1 MRYVL
6 VLVGGALGA
15 LARYAVDGWVQSHL
29 DAGFPFGTLAVNL
42 SGSFLLGVVAVV
54 TVERLLVPGEW
65 RVFLGIGFLG
75 AYTTFSTWQY
85 ETFRLLEAGQ
95 WGAGL
100 ANLFGSA
107 VAGLAAVALGM
118 LVGRLL

>member
-1 MRYVL
+1 MRYAL
-6 VLVGGALGA
+6 VLLGGALGA
-15 LARYAVDGWVQSHL
+15 LARYVVDGWVVSRL
-29 DAGFPFGTLAVNL
+29 DLGFPFGTFVVNV
-42 SGSFLLGVVAVV
+42 SGSFLLGVLSVLTA
-54 TVERLLVPGEW
+54 ERLLVPSEW
-65 RVFLGIGFLG
+65 RLLLGVGVLG

-107 VAGLAAVALGM
+107 GAGFAALALGVV
-118 LVGRLL
+118 VGRAL

>member
-6 VLVGGALGA
+6 VLLGGALGA
-15 LARYAVDGWVQSHL
+15 LTRYVVDGWVHRFVGP
-29 DAGFPFGTLAVNL
+29 GFPYGTLAVNL
-42 SGSFLLGVVAVV
+42 SGSFLLGVVAAV
-54 TVERLLVPGEW
+54 TVEKVLLGSEW
-65 RVFLGIGFLG
+65 RVLLGVGFLG

-85 ETFRLLEAGQ
+85 ETLRLLEAGQ